1 MPNKKIPKFNNNELS
16 NVNNNYSEFGK
27 FMINTKL
34 LYDDILLVK
43 YKKSYAPVPS
53 IKRTKISSLLTS
65 ILQDLIITYNI
76 NYDLLNGLDENE
88 EELFGNLLNRAGLTI
103 QLKYNKNLIKLTPQ
117 KLVDKYNILKGQ
129 IIAGNNNGEIIKQIE
144 DLLPKLVEVNRLT
157 EEKAEEIKYLV
168 NNL

>member
-1 MPNKKIPKFNNNELS
+1 MSNKKIPKFTNNELG
-16 NVNNNYSEFGK
+16 NTNNNYSEFGK

-43 YKKSYAPVPS
+43 YKNSYAPVPT

-65 ILQDLIITYNI
+65 ILEDLIITFNI
-76 NYDLLNGLDENE
+76 NYDLLNGLEENE
-88 EELFGNLLNRAGLTI
+88 QLLFSNLLQKAGLAI
-103 QLKYNKNLIKLTPQ
+103 QLKFNKQLIELTPQ

-129 IIAGNNNGEIIKQIE
+129 IIAGNTNKEIIKQIE
-144 DLLPKLVEVNRLT
+144 ELLPKLIKANRLT
-157 EEKAEEIKYLV
+157 EDKAEEIKYLI